1 MKRLANNGSRD
12 RPKAPG
18 ISCSSFHRERN
29 IVVYKPF
36 CRRRRLIIRHLEIG
50 PGRFSHAAND
60 RSPVRL
66 LRNVFFDLQPTRDKR
81 FPGGAIEFLFG
92 IILSTPPRKTCFCR
106 GKMTRFSYHL
116 LWYFRTKEAY
126 DHFEFRNLA
135 FVDFRKLNV
144 PVKFD
149 SQL

>member
-12 RPKAPG
+12 RRPKAPG

-50 PGRFSHAAND
+50 PGWFSHAAND

-66 LRNVFFDLQPTRDKR
+66 LRNVFFDLVQPSDAGLTRDKR
-81 FPGGAIEFLFG
+81 FPGRRSSSFLASFF
-92 IILSTPPRKTCFCR
+92 PHRR
-106 GKMTRFSYHL
+106 GKRV
-116 LWYFRTKEAY
+116 
-126 DHFEFRNLA
+126 
-135 FVDFRKLNV
+135 FVEGKCLRRDR
-144 PVKFD
+144 
-149 SQL
+149 